1 MDFDRSVIIVVR
13 NLTRFGE
20 GSPENIPQRARS
32 LRCSPRYAPLLA
44 CGRRE
49 SVSAADW
56 FSAIVTAVRSAQGSA
71 RFRLLRH
78 ARLPSRATPSIPQR
92 VLKPLSTNCKD
103 PFPFGRARVY
113 ANSTWAA
120 STICGIPLSPKRA
133 ARRTPARSANSPRTP
148 SQKARME
155 AAAAGNGI
163 QIENLGWDGV
173 WCWSQEF
180 WCGL

>member
-1 MDFDRSVIIVVR
+1 VVLIIAGLHPSKLLALRRQDIDFDRSVIIVVR

-32 LRCSPRYAPLLA
+32 LRCSPPYAPLLA

-92 VLKPLSTNCKD
+92 FVK
-103 PFPFGRARVY
+103 AAVY
-113 ANSTWAA
+113 K
-120 STICGIPLSPKRA
+120 L
-133 ARRTPARSANSPRTP
+133 
-148 SQKARME
+148 
-155 AAAAGNGI
+155 
-163 QIENLGWDGV
+163 
-173 WCWSQEF
+173 
-180 WCGL
+180 